1 MLWAMIDHREV
12 VNIEDVDNMVVLVDR
27 IHDAVDAA
35 SGPMTAI
42 QRTNSGLPTR

>member
-1 MLWAMIDHREV
+1 MLWAVIDHREV
-12 VNIEDVDNMVVLVDR
+12 VSIEDVDNMVVLVDR
-27 IHDAVDAA
+27 IHHAVGAA